1 MTEEL
6 DILRIVAGNPSISQR
21 MIAMQ
26 TGISLGQ
33 VNFLIKKCAK
43 KGLIKIEG
51 QTSKSIRYNIT
62 PRGIAEKAAL
72 TLRYIKV
79 SYGAVIILTDKIRE
93 LAKEYELDEKKIYVY
108 GAQDEM
114 MDICKLALGERA
126 TYLNKS
132 TDLDEAKS
140 IINFD
145 NAIVLHWEDEPLK
158 ILGTKQSKAVSILL

>member
-93 LAKEYELDEKKIYVY
+93 LVKEFEQDGKKIYVY

-132 TDLDEAKS
+132 TELDEAKPNN
-140 IINFD
+140 NFE
-145 NAIVLHWEDEPLK
+145 NAVVLHWEDELPKLFEIGK
-158 ILGTKQSKAVSILL
+158 SKAVNILI